1 MQQQKTSA
9 KENFMQKL
17 STAIYNLRYILI
29 SILAVFVIVVITWAV
44 IAKVTGDRIETS
56 TILVEKAEELFNNW
70 VDEEDEEAASNAAED
85 LIISLDRILEDY
97 PKLYASQ
104 RALYIKGSF
113 HFRSENWEQA
123 GETFLDLANRFSD
136 SYLAPIAGI
145 NAAASYEEAENFQ
158 EAISAYTM
166 IIEDFI
172 DVSPEIPRVFFALG
186 RLAESAGDDN
196 EKALEYYNQLVENY
210 PSSSW
215 TNLARDRIIYLKID

>member
-1 MQQQKTSA
+1 MQQQPSG
-9 KENFMQKL
+9 KEKFLQKL
-17 STAIYNLRYILI
+17 STAIYNLRYILL
-29 SILAVFVIVVITWAV
+29 SILAVFVIVVITWAIV
-44 IAKVTGDRIETS
+44 AKVTGDRIETS
-56 TILVEKAEELFNNW
+56 TILVEKAEELFNNYI
-70 VDEEDEEAASNAAED
+70 DEEDEETASKTAED

-97 PKLYASQ
+97 PKLYAAQ
-104 RALYIKGSF
+104 RALHIKGSF
-113 HFRSENWEQA
+113 HFRSENWDLA
-123 GETFLDLANRFSD
+123 AETFLDLADRFSD

-145 NAAASYEEAENFQ
+145 NAAVSYEEAENYQ

-166 IIEDFI
+166 VIDDFI

-186 RLAESAGDDN
+186 RLTESTGNDK